1 MLYLSRIKKITLF
14 SVLLLVGSQPVF
26 PQGKMEGH
34 NFRNFKNRP
43 YYFGITLA
51 MNSSDYFIKN
61 SEEFISNNTI
71 DEVASIIGPGMTVGF
86 IGNLKIGNYFDFRL
100 LPSFSFA
107 SKTINYTLRG
117 ESALS
122 TSQYDQTLF
131 EMPFLVRYKS
141 QPYKD
146 IRLFVGTGVK
156 FAYDISSKSQARRA
170 VQVIRVS
177 PSDFSFE
184 AAVGIQIFF
193 PYFILS
199 PEIKY
204 SHGLNNSL
212 IYNASL
218 LESSVIDK
226 IQSRT
231 FTISFHFEG

>member
-1 MLYLSRIKKITLF
+1 MLYLSGIKKAIILA
-14 SVLLLVGSQPVF
+14 VLLLTGLRPIFS
-26 PQGKMEGH
+26 QGKMEGH

-61 SEEFISNNTI
+61 SETFLSNAVI
-71 DEVASIIGPGMTVGF
+71 DEINSIIGPGMTVGF

-107 SKTINYTLRG
+107 SKTINYTIRG
-117 ESALS
+117 ESMLS
-122 TSQYDQTLF
+122 KSQYDQTLF
-131 EMPFLVRYKS
+131 EMPFLIRYKS

-156 FAYDISSKSQARRA
+156 FAYDISSKSQARRS

-204 SHGLNNSL
+204 SHGMNNSL

-218 LESSVIDK
+218 LESNVIDK

-231 FTISFHFEG
+231 FTFSFHFEG